1 MKTPSITIATTNQSK
16 TQYSKAF
23 INDLCTQIRKK
34 PVPVHSGDIVI
45 GMTSWAKVKFSSR
58 LDVTMELC
66 EELIFKGVKCF
77 FIPICDEVTNIE
89 TKGNIIMTGGDLIGI
104 SMVKEHPSP
113 DIKPTIFEN
122 ELGKDFF
129 VFSGDF
135 ITSENVMDIIKI
147 NKPAYIYYSGDWE
160 EKDAI
165 QDARQKG
172 MMHEKLNFPV
182 SPLFSI
188 CHDPPQTTFKDFQ
201 NNVIKDIKN
210 GSPKH

>member
-1 MKTPSITIATTNQSK
+1 MKTPSITIATTNPSK
-16 TQYSKAF
+16 NQYSKTF
-23 INDLCTQIRKK
+23 LNDLCSQIIKN

-45 GMTSWAKVKFSSR
+45 GMTSWAKVRFNTR
-58 LDVTMELC
+58 LELIMELA
-66 EELIFKGVKCF
+66 EELIYKGVECF
-77 FIPICDEVTNIE
+77 FIPICDDVTTIE
-89 TKGNIIMTGGDLIGI
+89 AKGSTIMTGGDIIGI
-104 SMVKEHPSP
+104 SMVREHP
-113 DIKPTIFEN
+113 DNHINPTIFEN

-129 VFSGDF
+129 VFNGDF
-135 ITSENVMDIIKI
+135 ITPENVMDIMKI

-165 QDARQKG
+165 SDARKKG
-172 MMHEKLNFPV
+172 MMHEKLDQPI

-188 CHDPPQTTFKDFQ
+188 CHDPPQTTFTDFQ